1 MIKKYSEPYN
11 ISLSMMHSPDSIPL
25 YLDENHPN
33 FSKYLKISIE
43 AWVHFYG
50 NVAANG
56 LKKK

>member
-1 MIKKYSEPYN
+1 
-11 ISLSMMHSPDSIPL
+11 MMHSPDSIPL